1 MRQRVAV
8 TGVGVICAIGTGM
21 RAFSTAV
28 LAGTIGASRLPDA
41 LSSRM
46 QAKIA
51 AHITDF
57 DPAAHF
63 TTRQLISLDRA
74 AQLTLVAAGE
84 AMAQAGFQP
93 GEVEPTRAGVVLGA
107 AIGHHAFDSTYESF
121 YGQRSDRVHPL
132 TLPKVMPSAAA
143 SHVAM
148 THGLKGPVFATA
160 SACASANHAIGQ
172 AFHMVRSGQADVVL
186 TGGGD
191 ASLVPGVL
199 ATWAALRVLSPDGC
213 RPFSLDRNG
222 LVLGEGAAVLVLEPW
237 ERAQARGATI
247 LAEIV
252 GFGMSAD
259 AADLTAPDADGA
271 SRAMLGALADAG
283 IDADAVG
290 YVNAHG
296 TGTRLNDRTE
306 TAALHRVFGNHLPVV
321 PVSST
326 KSMIGHCVTAG
337 GAIELAAVLAG
348 FAAGEIPPTAGF
360 SGADP
365 ECDIDVVPEPHR
377 PLDGEY
383 ALSNA
388 FAFGGLNAS
397 VAVRRV

>member
-1 MRQRVAV
+1 MQQRVAV
-8 TGVGVICAIGTGM
+8 TGVGVICALGTGM
-21 RAFSTAV
+21 AAFSEAV
-28 LAGTIGASRLPDA
+28 LAGTVGASVLPNSIGARL
-41 LSSRM
+41 
-46 QAKIA
+46 QTKIA
-51 AHITDF
+51 ASIPDF

-63 TTRQLISLDRA
+63 TNRQLISLDRA
-74 AQLTLVAAGE
+74 AQVTLVAARE
-84 AMAQAGFQP
+84 AMAQSGFQP
-93 GEVEPTRAGVVLGA
+93 GDYEATRAGVVLGA
-107 AIGHHAFDSTYESF
+107 AIGHKTFDDTYETF
-121 YGQRSDRVHPL
+121 YGERSDRIHPM
-132 TLPKVMPSAAA
+132 TLPKAMPSAAA

-148 THGLKGPVFATA
+148 AHGLKGPVFATA

-172 AFHMVRSGQADVVL
+172 AFHMVRSGQADMVV

-199 ATWAALRVLSPDGC
+199 KTWEALRVLSPDGC

-222 LVLGEGAAVLVLEPW
+222 LVLGEGAAILVLEPYD
-237 ERAQARGATI
+237 RARARGATI

-271 SRAMLGALADAG
+271 SRAMLGALLDAG
-283 IDADAVG
+283 LDAAAVG

-306 TAALHRVFGNHLPVV
+306 TAALHRVFGSHLSSM

-337 GAIELAAVLAG
+337 AAIELAAVVAG
-348 FAAGEIPPTAGF
+348 FQAGLVPPTAGF

-365 ECDIDVVPEPHR
+365 ECDLDVVPDPRR
-377 PLDGEY
+377 PMAAEY

>member
-1 MRQRVAV
+1 MDQRVAV
-8 TGVGVICAIGTGM
+8 TGVGVICALGTGM
-21 RAFSTAV
+21 TAFSDAV
-28 LAGTIGASRLPDA
+28 LAGTVGASRLPDA

-51 AHITDF
+51 AQVPDF
-57 DPAAHF
+57 DPAEHF

-74 AQLTLVAAGE
+74 AQLTLVAAKE
-84 AMAQAGFQP
+84 AMAQAGLQA
-93 GEVEPTRAGVVLGA
+93 GDVEPTRAGVVLGA
-107 AIGHHAFDSTYESF
+107 AIGHHAFDATYESF
-121 YGQRSDRVHPL
+121 YGQMSDRVHPL

-143 SHVAM
+143 SNVAM
-148 THGLKGPVFATA
+148 AYGLKGPVFATA

-172 AFHMVRSGQADVVL
+172 AFHMVRSGQADVML

-237 ERAQARGATI
+237 ERARARGATI
-247 LAEIV
+247 LAELV

-271 SRAMLGALADAG
+271 SRAMLAALADAG
-283 IDADAVG
+283 LEADAVG

-306 TAALHRVFGNHLPVV
+306 TAALHRVFGNHLPKV

-337 GAIELAAVLAG
+337 GAIEMAAVLAG
-348 FAAGEIPPTAGF
+348 FAAGKIPPTAGF

-365 ECDIDVVPEPHR
+365 ECDVDVVPEAHR
-377 PLDGEY
+377 AMDAEY

>member
-1 MRQRVAV
+1 MQQRVAV
-8 TGVGVICAIGTGM
+8 TGVGVICAIGAG
-21 RAFSTAV
+21 RAAFSEAV
-28 LAGTIGASRLPDA
+28 LAGTVGTSRLPDA
-41 LSSRM
+41 LGARM
-46 QAKIA
+46 QTKIA
-51 AHITDF
+51 AHVADF

-63 TTRQLISLDRA
+63 STRQLISLDRA
-74 AQLTLVAAGE
+74 AQFTLVAARE
-84 AMAQAGFQP
+84 AMAQAGLEP
-93 GEVEPTRAGVVLGA
+93 GDTEPTRAGVILGA
-107 AIGHHAFDSTYESF
+107 AIGHHSIDATYASF
-121 YGQRSDRVHPL
+121 YGQMSDRIHPL

-143 SHVAM
+143 SQVAM
-148 THGLKGPVFATA
+148 AYGLKGPVFATA

-172 AFHMVRSGQADVVL
+172 AFQMVRSGQADVML

-199 ATWAALRVLSPDGC
+199 ATWSALRVLSPDGC

-247 LAEIV
+247 LAEVV

-271 SRAMLGALADAG
+271 ARAMLGALSDAG
-283 IDADAVG
+283 LDVDAVG

-306 TAALHRVFGNHLPVV
+306 TAALHRVFGNHLPEV

-337 GAIELAAVLAG
+337 GAIEMAAVLAG
-348 FAAGEIPPTAGF
+348 FGAGMLPPTAGF

-377 PLDGEY
+377 TMDAEY
-383 ALSNA
+383 VLSNA